1 MSSRSSSS
9 AWLSQDS
16 FLVSYAERYKVSSDG
31 CRSATDVEYRNVML
45 KNLTKAHENKWLK
58 H

>member
-16 FLVSYAERYKVSSDG
+16 FLISYAERYKVSSDG
-31 CRSATDVEYRNVML
+31 CRSATDVEYRNIML
-45 KNLTKAHENKWLK
+45 KNLTKGHENGWLK
-58 H
+58 